1 MKQENIFVI
10 NKTHIRSKYLIFWAE
25 VLDLHRCIKQLCS
38 IISAS
43 PPKKTLKSFDNEM
56 WGEMCMNYVT
66 K

>member
-56 WGEMCMNYVT
+56 
-66 K
+66 

>member
-38 IISAS
+38 I
-43 PPKKTLKSFDNEM
+43 KKTLKSFDNEM
-56 WGEMCMNYVT
+56 
-66 K
+66 